1 MLYIHYI
8 ETWACHIRCHFTRCV
23 CTSKTLVKSV
33 QLVVSKGC
41 SKDSLKTLWKYE
53 LLSLHWKWPTIFEI
67 FRANACILMLYSTL
81 HFSWCSSIWM
91 SVSLDLRSSLA
102 ACRAEM
108 SASGFSPF
116 VRPFL
121 AIESNTREALLM
133 LSLRLHRN
141 FPRRSQGF
149 QFLLFLILLSDR
161 RAWGWRRDKERQS
174 ETYRIQRW
182 YNLSPLHL

>member
-1 MLYIHYI
+1 M
-8 ETWACHIRCHFTRCV
+8 
-23 CTSKTLVKSV
+23 

-41 SKDSLKTLWKYE
+41 SKDSILNCIVFCDLNVRLCGSNE
-53 LLSLHWKWPTIFEI
+53 LQGLHWKLPTIFEI
-67 FRANACILMLYSTL
+67 FRVNVCILMLYSTL

-102 ACRAEM
+102 ACRAEI

-133 LSLRLHRN
+133 LSFRLHRN
-141 FPRRSQGF
+141 FPRRFQGF
-149 QFLLFLILLSDR
+149 QFLLFLILLSDK
-161 RAWGWRRDKERQS
+161 RAWWWRRDKRRQS
-174 ETYRIQRW
+174 
-182 YNLSPLHL
+182 